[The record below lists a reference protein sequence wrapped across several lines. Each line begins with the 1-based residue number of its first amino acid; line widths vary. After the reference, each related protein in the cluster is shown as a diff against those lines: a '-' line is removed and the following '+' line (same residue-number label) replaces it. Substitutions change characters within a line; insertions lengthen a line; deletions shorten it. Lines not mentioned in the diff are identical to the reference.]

1 MKRTSLSL
9 TALALAWVTLVLG
22 LYYWVHKP
30 VTPPLAGALGGAL
43 LDGAVAGAFV
53 LVGGGV
59 GRGILRRCD
68 LLWGSA
74 PEQIAVAGAVGLPVL
89 SLLLLAVGSLALSA
103 WSVAATLVIA
113 GALAGRDALAWARQ
127 VADWLRAPL
136 PRGRWARFLAVL
148 ALGLA
153 ALALILA
160 LLPPSKWDALAYHLA
175 GPQQYVERGRFYAA
189 PHNHFLGF
197 PQIVE
202 TLFAG
207 QLALTGRLTGAAVLH
222 WGMGALLLLAV
233 GGRAAR
239 LGGAATGW
247 LAAVILLSAQTV
259 WIEMSIPYVDLL
271 PMLLAVVGLGA
282 VERWDEARRK
292 VPPPGPLGIER
303 ALRLICSRGWRF
315 ALPHPRSALTRLA
328 APSPCMGRG
337 QAERSEAGGEVVGA
351 YCNTPLRA
359 RGDLARRKAP
369 PPGPLPGKARE
380 GESAALGGQ
389 VPLSSSAGEGDL
401 GGEAFVSFPGLRYV
415 ILLGAL
421 AGFSIGVKY
430 SALWLVISFGVL
442 LLWRGRGS
450 GWRAALAYA
459 AAYALTALL
468 VFAPWLVRN
477 ALYYDNP
484 LYPFVFES
492 AEMDAIRQDWYSQ
505 PRSGLIYG
513 DSAWQ
518 IPLLPLTATVLG
530 VEGAGTYGTDIG
542 PLFLLLIPLLLL
554 MRGRLTPSERA
565 WLGMAGLVT
574 GVILAAWLVSAAFG
588 SYVSLQTRLVL
599 YVFGPLAIM
608 AALALRGLERL
619 PPKPVHLGF
628 VIQAL
633 VMLAAVLTGVAA
645 LRYAGERRVPL
656 YFSGEKGYERAYLEH
671 ALGWHYATMQRVNEL
686 SPGAT
691 VRFLWEPRALY
702 CDGVRLHCIPDSLMD
717 GWYYARR
724 TVGQGEPEDI
734 AAQWQADGADY
745 LLVYEFGRE
754 FEREHAALYD
764 PADWRAWDELVGG
777 FLDEAWRT
785 GNPGGDVQYIL
796 YRWRDS

>member
-1 MKRTSLSL
+1 MKRTNLSL
-9 TALALAWVTLVLG
+9 AALALAWATLVLG

-30 VTPPLAGALGGAL
+30 ITPPLAGALGGAL
-43 LDGAVAGAFV
+43 LDCAVAGVFV
-53 LVGGGV
+53 LVGGGL

-74 PEQIAVAGAVGLPVL
+74 PEQIAAAGAVGLPVL
-89 SLLLLAVGSLALSA
+89 SLLVLAVGSLALSA
-103 WSVAATLVIA
+103 WSIAVVLVIA
-113 GALAGRDALAWARQ
+113 GALAGRDALAWVRQ
-127 VADWLRAPL
+127 VADWTRAPL
-136 PRGRWARFLAVL
+136 PRGRWARSLTVLAV
-148 ALGLA
+148 GLA

-175 GPQQYVERGRFYAA
+175 GPQQVVERGRFYAA

-207 QLALTGRLTGAAVLH
+207 QLALTGRLPGAAVLH

-239 LGGAATGW
+239 LGGAVTGW

-259 WIEMSIPYVDLL
+259 WIEMGIPYVDLL
-271 PMLLAVVGLGA
+271 PMLLAVVGLGVA
-282 VERWDEARRK
+282 ERWDEARGASS
-292 VPPPGPLGIER
+292 PQTPLPQGER
-303 ALRLICSRGWRF
+303 GF
-315 ALPHPRSALTRLA
+315 RLA
-328 APSPCMGRG
+328 LFSLPPWWGKGRG
-337 QAERSEAGGEVVGA
+337 GGGRRS
-351 YCNTPLRA
+351 
-359 RGDLARRKAP
+359 
-369 PPGPLPGKARE
+369 
-380 GESAALGGQ
+380 LGS
-389 VPLSSSAGEGDL
+389 L
-401 GGEAFVSFPGLRYV
+401 PGLRHA

-430 SALWLVISFGVL
+430 SALWLVIAFGVL

-459 AAYALTALL
+459 AAYALAALL
-468 VFAPWLVRN
+468 TFAPWLLRN
-477 ALYYDNP
+477 ALYYGNP
-484 LYPFVFES
+484 VYPFVFES

-513 DSAWQ
+513 ESAWQ
-518 IPLLPLTATVLG
+518 IPLLPLAATVLG

-542 PLFLLLIPLLLL
+542 PLFLLLIPLLALA
-554 MRGRLTPSERA
+554 RGRLTPPERV
-565 WLGMAGLVT
+565 WLSLAGVVT

-588 SYVSLQTRLVL
+588 SYISLQTRLVL
-599 YVFGPLAIM
+599 YLFGPLAIM

-619 PPKPVHLGF
+619 PSKPVHLGF

-633 VMLAAVLTGVAA
+633 VALAAVLTGVAA

-656 YFSGEKGYERAYLEH
+656 YFSGEEGYERAYLEH
-671 ALGWHYATMQRVNEL
+671 ALGWHYATMRQVNEL
-686 SPGAT
+686 PPGAT

-702 CDGVRLHCIPDSLMD
+702 CDGVRLRCIPDSLMD

-724 TVGQGEPEDI
+724 TAGQGDPADI
-734 AAQWQADGADY
+734 AAQWQGDGADY

-754 FEREHAALYD
+754 FEREHAAPYD
-764 PADWRAWDELVGG
+764 SADWLAWGEFAGE
-777 FLDEAWRT
+777 FLDEVWRT
-785 GNPGGDVQYIL
+785 GNPGDDVQYIL
-796 YRWRDS
+796 YRWRAP

>member
-1 MKRTSLSL
+1 MRRTSLSL
-9 TALALAWVTLVLG
+9 TALALAWAMLVLG

-74 PEQIAVAGAVGLPVL
+74 PEQIAAAGAVGLPVL

-175 GPQQYVERGRFYAA
+175 GPQQYVARGRFYAA

-239 LGGAATGW
+239 LGGAVTGW
-247 LAAVILLSAQTV
+247 LAAAILLSAQTV

-271 PMLLAVVGLGA
+271 PMLLAVVGLGVA
-282 VERWDEARRK
+282 ERWDEAR
-292 VPPPGPLGIER
+292 G
-303 ALRLICSRGWRF
+303 
-315 ALPHPRSALTRLA
+315 
-328 APSPCMGRG
+328 APSPPTPLPQGERGLRRTSFTLPPLWGKGRG
-337 QAERSEAGGEVVGA
+337 WGGRRS
-351 YCNTPLRA
+351 
-359 RGDLARRKAP
+359 
-369 PPGPLPGKARE
+369 
-380 GESAALGGQ
+380 LGS
-389 VPLSSSAGEGDL
+389 L
-401 GGEAFVSFPGLRYV
+401 PGLRYA

-430 SALWLVISFGVL
+430 SALWLVIAFGVL

-459 AAYALTALL
+459 AVYALAALL
-468 VFAPWLVRN
+468 VFAPWLLRN
-477 ALYYDNP
+477 ALFYGNP
-484 LYPFVFES
+484 VYPFAFES

-513 DSAWQ
+513 ESAWQ

-530 VEGAGTYGTDIG
+530 VEGAGTYGADIG
-542 PLFLLLIPLLLL
+542 PLFLLLIPLLMLA
-554 MRGRLTPSERA
+554 RGRLAPSERA
-565 WLGMAGLVT
+565 WLGMAGVVT

-588 SYVSLQTRLVL
+588 SYISLQTRLVL

-633 VMLAAVLTGVAA
+633 VALAVALTGVAA
-645 LRYAGERRVPL
+645 LRYVGERRIPL
-656 YFSGEKGYERAYLEH
+656 YFSGEEGYERAYLEH
-671 ALGWHYATMQRVNEL
+671 ALGWHYATMQRVNAL
-686 SPGAT
+686 PPGVT

-702 CDGVRLHCIPDSLMD
+702 CDGERLHCVPDSLMD

-724 TVGQGEPEDI
+724 TVGQGEPAEI

-745 LLVYEFGRE
+745 LLVYEFGRAY
-754 FEREHAALYD
+754 EREHAALYD
-764 PADWRAWDELVGG
+764 PADWLAWETFAGE
-777 FLDEAWRT
+777 FLDEVWRT
-785 GNPGGDVQYIL
+785 GTPGDDVQYIL
-796 YRWRDS
+796 YRWRES

>member
-74 PEQIAVAGAVGLPVL
+74 PEQIAAAGAVGLPVL
-89 SLLLLAVGSLALSA
+89 SLLLLAVGSLALSG
-103 WSVAATLVIA
+103 WSVAAALVIA

-127 VADWLRAPL
+127 VADWLRTPL
-136 PRGRWARFLAVL
+136 PRGRWACFLAVL

-153 ALALILA
+153 GLALILA
-160 LLPPSKWDALAYHLA
+160 LLPPGKWDALAYHLA

-292 VPPPGPLGIER
+292 
-303 ALRLICSRGWRF
+303 
-315 ALPHPRSALTRLA
+315 
-328 APSPCMGRG
+328 
-337 QAERSEAGGEVVGA
+337 
-351 YCNTPLRA
+351 
-359 RGDLARRKAP
+359 AP
-369 PPGPLPGKARE
+369 PPGPLPGQARE

-484 LYPFVFES
+484 VYPFVFES

-554 MRGRLTPSERA
+554 MRGRLTPSERD

-574 GVILAAWLVSAAFG
+574 GAILAAWLVSAAFG
-588 SYVSLQTRLVL
+588 SYISLQTRLVL

-608 AALALRGLERL
+608 AALTLRGLERL

-724 TVGQGEPEDI
+724 TVGQGEPADI

-764 PADWRAWDELVGG
+764 PADWCAWDEFVGG
-777 FLDEAWRT
+777 FLDEVWRT